1 VSEEWPRVGNSLGQ
15 SFLRAD
21 SFPPGYTLFS
31 VGGMAQGKEWS
42 KHFSRV
48 DSFSPV
54 TLCLVSEEWLRLGN
68 GPGSEI
74 RNNPS
79 SLVEK
84 NGADSPVLIF
94 YIEGRH
100 SFRSHRC
107 E

>member
-1 VSEEWPRVGNSLGQ
+1 
-15 SFLRAD
+15 
-21 SFPPGYTLFS
+21 
-31 VGGMAQGKEWS
+31 MAQGKEWS
-42 KHFSRV
+42 IHFSRV
-48 DSFSPV
+48 DSFSPGY
-54 TLCLVSEEWLRLGN
+54 TLFSVEGMAQDKEWSKHFSRADSFSLGYTSFSVGRMAQGGN

-84 NGADSPVLIF
+84 NGADNPLLIF

-100 SFRSHRC
+100 SFRYHRH

>member
-1 VSEEWPRVGNSLGQ
+1 VSEEWPRVGNRPGQ

-42 KHFSRV
+42 KHFSRA
-48 DSFSPV
+48 DSFSPGY
-54 TLCLVSEEWLRLGN
+54 TLFSVEGMEVRN

-84 NGADSPVLIF
+84 NGADGPLLIF

>member
-1 VSEEWPRVGNSLGQ
+1 MVENSPGQ

-21 SFPPGYTLFS
+21 SFSPGYTLFS

-42 KHFSRV
+42 KHFLGKNH
-48 DSFSPV
+48 SFQV
-54 TLCLVSEEWLRLGN
+54 TLCLVSEEWPRVRN

-74 RNNPS
+74 RNNHS

-84 NGADSPVLIF
+84 NGEDSPLMMF

-100 SFRSHRC
+100 SFRSHRS